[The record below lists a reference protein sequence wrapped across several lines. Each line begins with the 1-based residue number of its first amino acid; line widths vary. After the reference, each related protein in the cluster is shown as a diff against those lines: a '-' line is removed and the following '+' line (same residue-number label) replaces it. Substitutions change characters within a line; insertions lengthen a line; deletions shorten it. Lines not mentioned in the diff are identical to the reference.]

1 MKQKNVLQNTL
12 LTRIN
17 PEDRA
22 KAIINELRALPN
34 HIEDIEQIDYKK
46 LLPVMVVR
54 KRDDLI
60 FIVGDKGVE
69 KIKDFKSIKPIFKGK
84 HPYQPYDIIQ
94 LTCPGFGVHIT
105 VRTAFLVEKGPSF
118 LKNTLTGI
126 KVFSFSIK

>member
-1 MKQKNVLQNTL
+1 MKSEIRAAINEKMKQKNVLQNTL

-22 KAIINELRALPN
+22 KAIINELRALPT

-84 HPYQPYDIIQ
+84 HEYKI
-94 LTCPGFGVHIT
+94 LKTRFTTSFGIYIN
-105 VRTAFLVEKGPSF
+105 K
-118 LKNTLTGI
+118 
-126 KVFSFSIK
+126 